1 MREFKVNIITVPL
14 AENIFK
20 KIRILVTWFY
30 CRIFIK
36 DTYITERYR
45 PIFTN
50 SDTRNSIDKTSDV
63 AILMRGQIEKVDEFT
78 KNTLK
83 MYRINYPNSP
93 ILLSTWKHCIDD
105 DFYLFA
111 EKNNIHLVLTK
122 FEAPKTGWK
131 NDNLQIIVNVN
142 GLKEVLKKN
151 IKYTI
156 STRTDQRFYYPNVL
170 SYLKNILSIYPYSIS
185 NNTKDKQINRLV
197 AMSFDSFMYRLY
209 GIGDMF
215 LFGLT
220 KDVFNYWNSAHD
232 IRILDK
238 EKKIYTLKELAKRRE
253 SEVYFMTEFL
263 QRNGHNLKW
272 NLKDYFEVIKNRFII
287 IDSHSLDFLW
297 PKYSF
302 FEERFKDLEDI
313 KYKEISFS
321 DWLLIKNGQLYA
333 SENILDTKRVPE
345 EFKLIKKFFKK

>member
-1 MREFKVNIITVPL
+1 MANIITVPL

-20 KIRILVTWFY
+20 KIRLLINWFY
-30 CRIFIK
+30 CRVFIK
-36 DTYITERYR
+36 NMYITERYR
-45 PIFTN
+45 PVYAN
-50 SDTRNSIDKTSDV
+50 RDKRNFIDKTSDV
-63 AILMRGQIEKVDEFT
+63 AILMRGQIEKIDEFT

-83 MYRINYPNSP
+83 MYRINYPNAP
-93 ILLSTWKHCIDD
+93 ILLSTWEHCIDD

-111 EKNNIHLVLTK
+111 EKKKIQLVLTK
-122 FEAPKTGWK
+122 FEAPKTGHK
-131 NDNLQIIVNVN
+131 NDNLQIISNVN

-156 STRTDQRFYYPNVL
+156 STRSDQRFYYSNVL
-170 SYLKNILSIYPYSIS
+170 SYLKNILSIYRYPIS

-197 AMSFDSFMYRLY
+197 AMSFDTLMYRLY
-209 GIGDMF
+209 SIEDMF

-220 KDVFNYWNSAHD
+220 EDVFNYWNSDHD
-232 IRILDK
+232 IRVFDK
-238 EKKIYTLKELAKRRE
+238 KKNICTLKELAKRRE

-263 QRNGHNLKW
+263 KRNGHDLKW
-272 NLKDYFEVIKNRFII
+272 TLKDYFEVIKNRFII

-302 FEERFKDLEDI
+302 FEERFKDFEGI

-321 DWLLIKNGQLYA
+321 DWLLIKNGQLYPN
-333 SENILDTKRVPE
+333 ENILDIKMVPKK
-345 EFKLIKKFFKK
+345 FKLIKEFFKK